1 VTRRERRASAGAAGL
16 GVLLLVV
23 GVLLLGRTG
32 AWSGYGP
39 ADEVAARAAL
49 TRGWGAA
56 LTGVGA
62 LLVAVPVVATVVV
75 GVRRRG

>member
-1 VTRRERRASAGAAGL
+1 MVAGL
-16 GVLLLVV
+16 GLVLLVV
-23 GVLLLGRTG
+23 GVLLLVRTG

-49 TRGWGAA
+49 TRGWAAA
-56 LTGVGA
+56 LVGVGA
-62 LLVAVPVVATVVV
+62 LLVAVTVVTAVVV

>member
-1 VTRRERRASAGAAGL
+1 MVAGL
-16 GVLLLVV
+16 GLLLLVV
-23 GVLLLGRTG
+23 GVLLLVRTG

-49 TRGWGAA
+49 ARGWGAA
-56 LTGVGA
+56 LAGVGT
-62 LLVAVPVVATVVV
+62 LLVAVTAVATVVI

>member
-1 VTRRERRASAGAAGL
+1 MVAGL
-16 GVLLLVV
+16 GLALAVV
-23 GVLLLGRTG
+23 GVLLLVRTG

-49 TRGWGAA
+49 TRRWGAA
-56 LTGVGA
+56 LAGSGA
-62 LLVAVPVVATVVV
+62 LLVAVTAVVV

>member
-1 VTRRERRASAGAAGL
+1 MVAGL
-16 GVLLLVV
+16 GLLLLVV
-23 GVLLLGRTG
+23 GVLLLVRTG

-56 LTGVGA
+56 LAGSGA
-62 LLVAVPVVATVVV
+62 LLVAVTAVVV